1 MEGWKGGGNMIAKLQ
16 HIFALSQKG
25 AKDFVKA
32 VIWCFLCNV
41 SLMLPVGVVMAT
53 IQYLL
58 DILEIDGNPAEKLW
72 FYTGVAVLLL
82 VVLFLLHYFQYA
94 ALYLATYQESASRR
108 ISLAE
113 VLRKL
118 PLSFFGNRDL
128 SDLTSTMISDCSSLD
143 QMFSHYI
150 PQLFASIFSTLFI
163 GICMFIFDWRMA
175 IAALWVLPVAV
186 ILVAGSKKLQDIYGT
201 KSILAKRAVADSIQ
215 ECLENIRDIKAC
227 NRQEIYLE
235 GLDNRLEDAERCA
248 IHSELAT
255 GVFVS
260 SAQAFLR
267 IGLATTVLAGAGLMV
282 RGELSFLYFLGF
294 LFAAARLYD
303 PLGLVLQ
310 NIAATFSAKLKINR
324 MRAILEQPTQ
334 TGTDICEPENY
345 DIVFDHVKFAY
356 RESEGVLE
364 DVSFTARQ
372 GQVTALVGPSGGGK
386 STACKLAARFWD
398 IQGGKITLGGLDISN
413 IEPEALLKHYSFVFQ
428 DVVLFR
434 DTILENIRLGRRN
447 ATDEE
452 VYAAAK
458 AARCDEFI
466 RELPDGYQTMVG
478 ENGST
483 LSGGERQR
491 ISIARALLKDA
502 PIILLDEATASL
514 DVENETAVQEAI
526 SRLVKN
532 KTVLIIAHRMR
543 TVTGADKIVVLSDGM
558 VAEEGTP
565 EELHQK
571 NGIYSRMVKLQT
583 ESQNWVL
590 E

>member
-1 MEGWKGGGNMIAKLQ
+1 MIRKLQ
-16 HIFALSQKG
+16 HVFALSEKG

-32 VIWCFLCNV
+32 VVWCFFCNI
-41 SLMLPVGVVMAT
+41 SLMLPVCVVMAT
-53 IQYLL
+53 IQHLL
-58 DILEIDGNPAEKLW
+58 NTLEAGGNPAERLW
-72 FYTGVAVLLL
+72 AYTGAAVLVLA
-82 VVLFLLHYFQYA
+82 VLFILHYFQYA
-94 ALYLATYQESASRR
+94 SLYLATYQESANRR
-108 ISLAE
+108 VSLAE
-113 VLRKL
+113 TLRQL

-128 SDLTSTMISDCSSLD
+128 SDLTATMISDCSSLD

-163 GICMFIFDWRMA
+163 GICMLCINWRMA
-175 IAALWVLPVAV
+175 LAILWVLPVAV
-186 ILVAGSKKLQDIYGT
+186 LLTAGSKKLQDTYGT
-201 KSILAKRAVADSIQ
+201 KSILSKRAVTDSIQ
-215 ECLENIRDIKAC
+215 ECLETVREQKAC
-227 NRQEIYLE
+227 SRQEAYLQE
-235 GLDNRLEDAERCA
+235 LDAKLAASERDA

-267 IGLATTVLAGAGLMV
+267 IGLATTVLVGAGLLV
-282 RGELSFLYFLGF
+282 RGQLSFLYFLGF
-294 LFAAARLYD
+294 LFTAARLYD

-334 TGTDICEPENY
+334 TGADVCEPENF

-364 DVSFTARQ
+364 DVSFTAKQ

-398 IQGGKITLGGLDISN
+398 IQGGKITLGGLDIST
-413 IEPEALLKHYSFVFQ
+413 IDPETLLKHYSFVFQ

-434 DTILENIRLGRRN
+434 DTVLENIRLGRRD

-452 VYAAAK
+452 VYAAAR

-466 RELPDGYQTMVG
+466 RQLPEGYHTLIG

-543 TVTGADKIVVLSDGM
+543 TVTGADQIVLLSGGK
-558 VAEEGTP
+558 VAEQGAP
-565 EELHQK
+565 DALYRK
-571 NGIYSRMVKLQT
+571 NGLYTHMVQLQT
-583 ESQNWVL
+583 ESQDWAL
-590 E
+590 A

>member
-1 MEGWKGGGNMIAKLQ
+1 MIGKLQ
-16 HIFALSQKG
+16 HVFALSEKG
-25 AKDFVKA
+25 ARDFVKA
-32 VIWCFLCNV
+32 VILCFLCNV
-41 SLMLPVGVVMAT
+41 GLMLPVGVVMAT
-53 IQYLL
+53 IRYFL
-58 DILEIDGNPAEKLW
+58 DTLEAGGDPAEKLW
-72 FYTGVAVLLL
+72 LYNGAALLVLL
-82 VVLFLLHYFQYA
+82 VLFLLHYLQYA
-94 ALYLATYQESASRR
+94 ALYLATYKESASRR
-108 ISLAE
+108 VSLAE
-113 VLRKL
+113 TLRKL

-128 SDLTSTMISDCSSLD
+128 SDLTATMIADCSSLD

-150 PQLFASIFSTLFI
+150 PQLFASVFSTVFI
-163 GICMFIFDWRMA
+163 GICMLVFDWRMA
-175 IAALWVLPVAV
+175 LAVLWVLPVAV
-186 ILVAGSKKLQDIYGT
+186 LLTAGSKKLQDLCGT
-201 KSILAKRAVADSIQ
+201 KNILAKRAVTDSIQ
-215 ECLENIRDIKAC
+215 ECLENVRDIKASS
-227 NRQEIYLE
+227 RREITME
-235 GLDNRLEDAERCA
+235 NLDQRLENAEKSA
-248 IHSELAT
+248 IRSELAT
-255 GVFVS
+255 GVFVC

-267 IGLATTVLAGAGLMV
+267 IGLATTVLVGADLLM

-303 PLGLVLQ
+303 PLGTVLQ
-310 NIAATFSAKLKINR
+310 NIAATFNAKLQINR
-324 MRAILEQPTQ
+324 MRAILEQPVQ
-334 TGTDICEPENY
+334 TGSEEFSPENF

-356 RESEGVLE
+356 REGESVLE
-364 DVSFTARQ
+364 DVSFTAKQ

-398 IQGGKITLGGLDISN
+398 IQKGKITLGGTDISTVD
-413 IEPEALLKHYSFVFQ
+413 PETLLKHYSFVFQ

-434 DTILENIRLGRRN
+434 DTIMENIRLGRRD

-458 AARCDEFI
+458 AARCEEFI
-466 RELPDGYQTMVG
+466 RQLPQGYQTVVG

-514 DVENETAVQEAI
+514 DVENETAVQEAL

-543 TVTGADKIVVLSDGM
+543 TVTGADKIVVLAEGK

-565 EELHQK
+565 EELYRK
-571 NGIYSRMVKLQT
+571 NGLYTHMVRLQS
-583 ESQNWVL
+583 ESQDWTPRQQ
-590 E
+590 

>member
-1 MEGWKGGGNMIAKLQ
+1 MIGRLQ
-16 HIFALSQKG
+16 HVFALSEKG

-32 VIWCFLCNV
+32 VAWCFVCNV
-41 SLMLPVGVVMAT
+41 SLMFPVGAVMAVV
-53 IQYLL
+53 QYLL
-58 DILEIDGNPAEKLW
+58 NVLEYKDGMGNLW
-72 FYTGVAVLLL
+72 TYTGTGLLVLAVLF
-82 VVLFLLHYFQYA
+82 VLHYFQYA
-94 ALYLATYQESASRR
+94 ALYLATYKESASRR

-113 VLRKL
+113 TLRRL

-128 SDLTSTMISDCSSLD
+128 SDLTATMISDCSSLD

-150 PQLFASIFSTLFI
+150 PQLFASIGSTLFI
-163 GICMFIFDWRMA
+163 GICMFCFDWRMA
-175 IAALWVLPVAV
+175 LAALWVLPVAV
-186 ILVAGSKKLQDIYGT
+186 ILTAGSRKLQDTFGT
-201 KSILAKRAVADSIQ
+201 KNILAKRAVTDGIQ

-227 NRQEIYLE
+227 SRQKVYLQE
-235 GLDNRLEDAERCA
+235 LDGRLAEAERCA

-255 GVFVS
+255 GVFVC

-267 IGLATTVLAGAGLMV
+267 IGLATTVLTGVGLMAK
-282 RGELSFLYFLGF
+282 GELSFLYFLGF

-310 NIAATFSAKLKINR
+310 NIAATFSAKLNINR
-324 MRAILEQPTQ
+324 MRAILEQPVQ
-334 TGTDICEPENY
+334 TGSDVCDPDSF
-345 DIVFDHVKFAY
+345 DIVFDHVKFSY
-356 RESEGVLE
+356 REDEGVLE
-364 DVSFTARQ
+364 DVSFTAKQ

-398 IQGGKITLGGLDISN
+398 IQGGRITLGGLDIAS
-413 IEPEALLKHYSFVFQ
+413 IDPETLLKHYSFVFQ

-434 DTILENIRLGRRN
+434 DTILENIRLGRRG
-447 ATDEE
+447 ASDEE
-452 VYAAAK
+452 VYDAAR

-514 DVENETAVQEAI
+514 DVENETQVQEAI
-526 SRLVKN
+526 SRLVEN

-543 TVTGADKIVVLSDGM
+543 TVTSADRIVVLDGGKA
-558 VAEEGTP
+558 AEQGTP
-565 EELHQK
+565 QELYEK
-571 NGIYSRMVKLQT
+571 GGVYTRMVKLQS
-583 ESQNWVL
+583 ESQNWAL

>member
-1 MEGWKGGGNMIAKLQ
+1 MTAKLQ
-16 HIFALSQKG
+16 HIFALSEKG
-25 AKDFVKA
+25 ARDFVKA
-32 VIWCFLCNV
+32 VIWCFLCNI
-41 SLMLPVGVVMAT
+41 SLMLPVGVVMAV
-53 IQYLL
+53 IQHFLNAL
-58 DILEIDGNPAEKLW
+58 DTGSDPAGQIL
-72 FYTGVAVLLL
+72 FYTGAALLVLAVLW
-82 VVLFLLHYFQYA
+82 VLHYFQYA

-108 ISLAE
+108 VSLAE
-113 VLRKL
+113 TLRKL

-128 SDLTSTMISDCSSLD
+128 SDLTATMIADCSSLD

-163 GICMFIFDWRMA
+163 GICMFCFDWRMA
-175 IAALWVLPVAV
+175 LAVLWVLPVAV
-186 ILVAGSKKLQDIYGT
+186 LLTAGSKKLQDAFGT
-201 KSILAKRAVADSIQ
+201 RNILAKRAVTDTIQ
-215 ECLENIRDIKAC
+215 ECLETVRDIKAC
-227 NRQEIYLE
+227 SRQEEFLE
-235 GLDNRLEDAERCA
+235 KLDGRLENAEKSA
-248 IHSELAT
+248 IRSELAT
-255 GVFVS
+255 GVFVC

-267 IGLATTVLAGAGLMV
+267 IGLATTVLTGAGLLIQ
-282 RGELSFLYFLGF
+282 GKLSFLYFLGF

-303 PLGLVLQ
+303 PLGMVLQ
-310 NIAATFSAKLKINR
+310 NIAATFNAKLQINR
-324 MRAILEQPTQ
+324 MRSILEQPVQ
-334 TGTDICEPENY
+334 TGGENFVPGNF

-356 RESEGVLE
+356 REDEGVLE

-398 IQGGKITLGGLDISN
+398 IQGGKITLGGTDIQTVD
-413 IEPEALLKHYSFVFQ
+413 PETLLKYYSFVFQ

-434 DTILENIRLGRRN
+434 DTILENIRLGRRG

-491 ISIARALLKDA
+491 ISIARALLKNA
-502 PIILLDEATASL
+502 TIILLDEATASL
-514 DVENETAVQEAI
+514 DVENETAVQEAL
-526 SRLVKN
+526 SRLLKD

-543 TVTGADKIVVLSDGM
+543 TVSAADQIVVLADGH
-558 VAEEGTP
+558 VADKGAP
-565 EELHQK
+565 GELYRK
-571 NGIYSRMVKLQT
+571 DGIYRQMVDLQKMSGEWKL
-583 ESQNWVL
+583 
-590 E
+590 

>member
-1 MEGWKGGGNMIAKLQ
+1 MIRKLQ
-16 HIFALSQKG
+16 HIFALSEKG

-41 SLMLPVGVVMAT
+41 SLMFPIGVVMAA

-58 DILEIDGNPAEKLW
+58 ESLENGGNPSEKLW
-72 FYTGVAVLLL
+72 VYTGGALL
-82 VVLFLLHYFQYA
+82 VLAVLFLLHYFQYA

-108 ISLAE
+108 VSLAE
-113 VLRKL
+113 TLRKL

-128 SDLTSTMISDCSSLD
+128 SDLTSTMIADCSSLD

-150 PQLFASIFSTLFI
+150 PQLFASVFSTLFI
-163 GICMFIFDWRMA
+163 GICMLCIDWRMA
-175 IAALWVLPVAV
+175 LAALWVLPVAV
-186 ILVAGSKKLQDIYGT
+186 LLTAGSKKLQDTYGI
-201 KSILAKRAVADSIQ
+201 KSILAKRAVAENIQ
-215 ECLENIRDIKAC
+215 ECLETIRDIKAC
-227 NRQEIYLE
+227 NRQEVYLE
-235 GLDNRLEDAERCA
+235 DLDSRLEQAERCA

-267 IGLATTVLAGAGLMV
+267 IGLATTVLTGAGLLV

-310 NIAATFSAKLKINR
+310 NIAAAFNAKLKINR
-324 MRAILEQPTQ
+324 MRAILEQPVQ
-334 TGTDICEPENY
+334 TGSDICEPENY

-398 IQGGKITLGGLDISN
+398 IQGGKITLGGLDIST

-434 DTILENIRLGRRN
+434 DTILENIRLGRRD

-452 VYAAAK
+452 VYAAAR

-466 RELPDGYQTMVG
+466 RELPDGYQTLVG

-543 TVTGADKIVVLSDGM
+543 TVTGADKIVVLSGGM

-565 EELHQK
+565 EELYQK
-571 NGIYSRMVKLQT
+571 NGIYSHMVKLQT

-590 E
+590 EQS

>member
-1 MEGWKGGGNMIAKLQ
+1 MTAKLQ
-16 HIFALSQKG
+16 HIFALSEKG
-25 AKDFVKA
+25 ARDFVKA
-32 VIWCFLCNV
+32 VIWCFLCNI
-41 SLMLPVGVVMAT
+41 SLMLPVGVVMAV
-53 IQYLL
+53 IQHFLNAL
-58 DILEIDGNPAEKLW
+58 DTGSDPAGQIL
-72 FYTGVAVLLL
+72 FYTGAALLVLAVLW
-82 VVLFLLHYFQYA
+82 VLHYFQYA

-108 ISLAE
+108 VSLAE
-113 VLRKL
+113 TLRKL

-128 SDLTSTMISDCSSLD
+128 SDLTATMIADCSSLD

-163 GICMFIFDWRMA
+163 GICMFCFDWRMA
-175 IAALWVLPVAV
+175 LAVLWVLPVAV
-186 ILVAGSKKLQDIYGT
+186 LLTAGSKKLQDAFGT
-201 KSILAKRAVADSIQ
+201 RNILAKRAVTDTIQ
-215 ECLENIRDIKAC
+215 ECLETVRDIKAC
-227 NRQEIYLE
+227 SRQEEFLE
-235 GLDNRLEDAERCA
+235 KLDGRLENAEKSA
-248 IHSELAT
+248 IRSELAT
-255 GVFVS
+255 GVFVC

-267 IGLATTVLAGAGLMV
+267 IGLATTVLTGAGLLIQ
-282 RGELSFLYFLGF
+282 GKLSFLYFLGF

-303 PLGLVLQ
+303 PLGMVLQ
-310 NIAATFSAKLKINR
+310 NIAATFNAKLQINR
-324 MRAILEQPTQ
+324 MRSILEQPVQ
-334 TGTDICEPENY
+334 TGGENFVPENF

-356 RESEGVLE
+356 REDEGVLE

-398 IQGGKITLGGLDISN
+398 IQGGKITLGGTDIQTVD
-413 IEPEALLKHYSFVFQ
+413 PETLLKYYSFVFQ

-434 DTILENIRLGRRN
+434 DTILENIRLGRRG

-491 ISIARALLKDA
+491 ISIARALLKNA

-514 DVENETAVQEAI
+514 DVENETAVQEAL
-526 SRLVKN
+526 SRLLKD

-543 TVTGADKIVVLSDGM
+543 TVSATDQIVVLADGH
-558 VAEEGTP
+558 VADKGAP
-565 EELHQK
+565 GELYRK
-571 NGIYSRMVKLQT
+571 DGIYRQMVDLQKMSGEWKL
-583 ESQNWVL
+583 
-590 E
+590 

>member
-1 MEGWKGGGNMIAKLQ
+1 MTQRLQ
-16 HIFALSQKG
+16 HLFALSEQG
-25 AKDFVKA
+25 AKDLVKA
-32 VIWCFLCNV
+32 VVWCFLCNV
-41 SLMLPVGVVMAT
+41 SLMLPVGVTMAAV
-53 IQYLL
+53 QYLL
-58 DILEIDGNPAEKLW
+58 QILERGGEPVDRFWL
-72 FYTGVAVLLL
+72 YTGAAAAVLVLL
-82 VVLFLLHYFQYA
+82 FILHWFQYA
-94 ALYLATYQESASRR
+94 SLYLATYKESANRR

-113 VLRKL
+113 TLRKL

-150 PQLFASIFSTLFI
+150 PQLFASIFSTLVI
-163 GICMFIFDWRMA
+163 GICMFAINWRMA
-175 IAALWVLPVAV
+175 LSVLWVLPAAV
-186 ILVAGSKKLQDIYGT
+186 LLTAGSKKLQDLCGT
-201 KSILAKRAVADSIQ
+201 KNILAKRAVADNIQ
-215 ECLENIRDIKAC
+215 ECLETIRDIKAC
-227 NRQEIYLE
+227 SRQEEYLK
-235 GLDNRLEDAERCA
+235 GLDGKLEYAERCA
-248 IHSELAT
+248 IRSELAT
-255 GVFVS
+255 GVFVC

-267 IGLATTVLAGAGLMV
+267 IGLATTVLAGAGLLI

-310 NIAATFSAKLKINR
+310 NIAATFNAKLQINR
-324 MRAILEQPTQ
+324 MRAILEQPVQ
-334 TGTDICEPENY
+334 TGAETCEPENY

-356 RESEGVLE
+356 RENEGVLD
-364 DVSFTARQ
+364 DVSFTAKQ
-372 GQVTALVGPSGGGK
+372 GEVTALVGPSGGGK
-386 STACKLAARFWD
+386 STACKLVARFWD
-398 IQGGKITLGGLDISN
+398 IQGGTITLGGIDISKVD
-413 IEPEALLKHYSFVFQ
+413 PEVLLKHYSFVFQ

-434 DTILENIRLGRRN
+434 DTILENIRLGRRG

-466 RELPDGYQTMVG
+466 RQLPEGYQTMVG

-502 PIILLDEATASL
+502 PVILLDEATASL
-514 DVENETAVQEAI
+514 DVENETEVQEAI

-543 TVTGADKIVVLSDGM
+543 TVTGADKIIVLSDGR
-558 VAEEGTP
+558 VAEQGRP
-565 EELHQK
+565 EELYGK
-571 NGIYSRMVKLQT
+571 NGLYTHMVKLQT
-583 ESQNWVL
+583 ESQSWAL
-590 E
+590 ET

>member
-1 MEGWKGGGNMIAKLQ
+1 MIGRLQ
-16 HIFALSQKG
+16 HVFALSEKG

-32 VIWCFLCNV
+32 VAWCFVCNV
-41 SLMLPVGVVMAT
+41 SLMFPVGAVMTVV
-53 IQYLL
+53 QYLL
-58 DILEIDGNPAEKLW
+58 NVLEYKDGVQGNLW
-72 FYTGVAVLLL
+72 TYTGTGLLVLAVLF
-82 VVLFLLHYFQYA
+82 VLHYFQYA
-94 ALYLATYQESASRR
+94 ALYLATYKESASRR

-113 VLRKL
+113 TLRRL

-128 SDLTSTMISDCSSLD
+128 SDLTATMISDCSSLD

-150 PQLFASIFSTLFI
+150 PQLFASIGSTLFI
-163 GICMFIFDWRMA
+163 GICMFCFDWRMA
-175 IAALWVLPVAV
+175 LAALWVLPVAV
-186 ILVAGSKKLQDIYGT
+186 ILTAGSRKLQDTFGT
-201 KSILAKRAVADSIQ
+201 KNILAKRAVTDGIQ

-227 NRQEIYLE
+227 SRQKVYLQE
-235 GLDNRLEDAERCA
+235 LDGRLAEAERCA

-255 GVFVS
+255 GVFVC

-267 IGLATTVLAGAGLMV
+267 IGLATTVLTGVGLMAK
-282 RGELSFLYFLGF
+282 GELSFLYFLGF

-310 NIAATFSAKLKINR
+310 NIAATFSAKLNINR
-324 MRAILEQPTQ
+324 MRAILEQPVQ
-334 TGTDICEPENY
+334 TGSDVCEPDSF
-345 DIVFDHVKFAY
+345 DIVFDHVKFSY
-356 RESEGVLE
+356 REDEDVLE
-364 DVSFTARQ
+364 DVSFTAKQ

-398 IQGGKITLGGLDISN
+398 IQGGRITLGGLDIAS
-413 IEPEALLKHYSFVFQ
+413 IDPETLLKHYSFVFQ

-434 DTILENIRLGRRN
+434 DTILENIRLGRRE
-447 ATDEE
+447 ASDEE
-452 VYAAAK
+452 VYAAAR

-483 LSGGERQR
+483 LSRGERQR

-514 DVENETAVQEAI
+514 DVENETQVQEAI
-526 SRLVKN
+526 SRLVEN

-543 TVTGADKIVVLSDGM
+543 TVTSADRIVVLDGGKA
-558 VAEEGTP
+558 AEQGTP
-565 EELHQK
+565 QELYEK
-571 NGIYSRMVKLQT
+571 GGVYTRMVKLQS
-583 ESQNWVL
+583 ESQNWAL

>member
-1 MEGWKGGGNMIAKLQ
+1 MTAKLQ
-16 HIFALSQKG
+16 HIFALSEKG
-25 AKDFVKA
+25 ARDFVKA
-32 VIWCFLCNV
+32 VIWCFLCNI
-41 SLMLPVGVVMAT
+41 SLMLPVGVVMAV
-53 IQYLL
+53 IQHFLNAL
-58 DILEIDGNPAEKLW
+58 DTGSDPAGQIL
-72 FYTGVAVLLL
+72 FYTGAALLVLAVLW
-82 VVLFLLHYFQYA
+82 VLHYFQYA

-108 ISLAE
+108 VSLAE
-113 VLRKL
+113 TLRKL

-128 SDLTSTMISDCSSLD
+128 SDLTATMIADCSSLD

-163 GICMFIFDWRMA
+163 GICMFCFDWRMA
-175 IAALWVLPVAV
+175 LAVLWVLPVAV
-186 ILVAGSKKLQDIYGT
+186 LLTAGSKKLQDAFGT
-201 KSILAKRAVADSIQ
+201 RNILAKRAVTDTIQ
-215 ECLENIRDIKAC
+215 ECLETVRDIKAC
-227 NRQEIYLE
+227 SQQEEFLE
-235 GLDNRLEDAERCA
+235 KLDGRLKNAEKSA
-248 IHSELAT
+248 IRSELAT
-255 GVFVS
+255 GVFVC

-267 IGLATTVLAGAGLMV
+267 IGLATTVLTGAGLLLQ
-282 RGELSFLYFLGF
+282 GKLSFLYFLGF

-303 PLGLVLQ
+303 PLGMVLQ
-310 NIAATFSAKLKINR
+310 NIAATFNAKLQINR
-324 MRAILEQPTQ
+324 MRSILEQPVQ
-334 TGTDICEPENY
+334 TGGENFVPGNF

-356 RESEGVLE
+356 REDEGVLE

-398 IQGGKITLGGLDISN
+398 IQGGKITLGGTDIQTVD
-413 IEPEALLKHYSFVFQ
+413 PETLLKYYSFVFQ

-434 DTILENIRLGRRN
+434 DTILENIRLGRRG

-491 ISIARALLKDA
+491 ISIARALLKNA

-514 DVENETAVQEAI
+514 DVENETAVQEAL
-526 SRLVKN
+526 SRLLKD

-543 TVTGADKIVVLSDGM
+543 TVSAADQIVVLADGH
-558 VAEEGTP
+558 VADKGAP
-565 EELHQK
+565 GELYRK
-571 NGIYSRMVKLQT
+571 DGIYRQMVDLQKMSGEWKL
-583 ESQNWVL
+583 
-590 E
+590 

>member
-1 MEGWKGGGNMIAKLQ
+1 MTAKLQ
-16 HIFALSQKG
+16 HIFALSEKG
-25 AKDFVKA
+25 ARDFVKA
-32 VIWCFLCNV
+32 VIWCFLCNI
-41 SLMLPVGVVMAT
+41 SLMLPVGVVMAV
-53 IQYLL
+53 IQHFLNAL
-58 DILEIDGNPAEKLW
+58 DTGSDPAGQIL
-72 FYTGVAVLLL
+72 FYTGAALLVLAVLW
-82 VVLFLLHYFQYA
+82 VLHYFQYA

-108 ISLAE
+108 VSLAE
-113 VLRKL
+113 TLRKL

-128 SDLTSTMISDCSSLD
+128 SDLTATMIADCSSLD

-163 GICMFIFDWRMA
+163 GICMFCFDWRMA
-175 IAALWVLPVAV
+175 LAVLWVLPVAV
-186 ILVAGSKKLQDIYGT
+186 LLTAGSKKLQDAFGT
-201 KSILAKRAVADSIQ
+201 RNILAKRAVTDTIQ
-215 ECLENIRDIKAC
+215 ECLETVRDIKAC
-227 NRQEIYLE
+227 SRQEEFLE
-235 GLDNRLEDAERCA
+235 KLDGRLENAEKSA
-248 IHSELAT
+248 IRSELAT
-255 GVFVS
+255 GVFVC

-267 IGLATTVLAGAGLMV
+267 IGLATTVLTGAGLLIQ
-282 RGELSFLYFLGF
+282 GKLSFLYFLGF

-303 PLGLVLQ
+303 PLGMVLQ
-310 NIAATFSAKLKINR
+310 NIAATFNAKLQINR
-324 MRAILEQPTQ
+324 MRSILEQPVQ
-334 TGTDICEPENY
+334 TGGENFVPENF

-356 RESEGVLE
+356 REDEGVLE

-398 IQGGKITLGGLDISN
+398 IQGGKITLGGTDIQTVD
-413 IEPEALLKHYSFVFQ
+413 PETLLKYYSFVFQ

-434 DTILENIRLGRRN
+434 DTILENIRLGRRG

-491 ISIARALLKDA
+491 ISIARALLKHA

-514 DVENETAVQEAI
+514 DVENETAVQEAL
-526 SRLVKN
+526 SRLLKD

-543 TVTGADKIVVLSDGM
+543 TVSAADQIVVLADGH
-558 VAEEGTP
+558 VADKGAP
-565 EELHQK
+565 GELYRK
-571 NGIYSRMVKLQT
+571 DGIYRQMVDLQKMSGEWKL
-583 ESQNWVL
+583 
-590 E
+590 